1 MCVWRFT
8 MRCMLSIRW
17 WMSMRCLSLRGF
29 FLSLHRL
36 FLIVCYLAILST
48 NEMISNDN
56 HEMLWFILWCFSHIF
71 IALERFFHCSNG
83 CFSSVVVASFF
94 FFSSYSLVFVVF
106 VCMCLCAAICLKH
119 IFQRIDIFACKN
131 TLLDDRCLFYLKLS
145 GCFFFCS
152 IQKCFLSLAQSHCST
167 HTLGSKYVCITA

>member
-1 MCVWRFT
+1 MSSRIYLLGNCLSADQCLIITVLMRVCVWRFT

-17 WMSMRCLSLRGF
+17 WMSMRCLSLRDF

-71 IALERFFHCSNG
+71 IALERFFIVQTGAFHRSLLLLSSF
-83 CFSSVVVASFF
+83 FSFFSSFF
-94 FFSSYSLVFVVF
+94 FFLCLG
-106 VCMCLCAAICLKH
+106 VCSVRVHVPVCGNMPKTHFPTYRYICM
-119 IFQRIDIFACKN
+119 
-131 TLLDDRCLFYLKLS
+131 
-145 GCFFFCS
+145 
-152 IQKCFLSLAQSHCST
+152 
-167 HTLGSKYVCITA
+167 